1 MDDNLDTVE
10 DTVDIAVGVEEEV
23 DILDIIAE
31 YIVGKEE
38 VAGVDIADMDLED
51 IGGTGCEHLLDN
63 VGREIVKIEDLV

>member
-23 DILDIIAE
+23 DILDSIAE

-38 VAGVDIADMDLED
+38 VAGVDRRWL
-51 IGGTGCEHLLDN
+51 
-63 VGREIVKIEDLV
+63 RWLVRG